1 MCLVIGFT
9 IVVKLSE
16 CPNDLYLGDLM
27 FWCIRL
33 VSYLDASVIFF
44 VHKTAQVLLTF

>member
-16 CPNDLYLGDLM
+16 YPNDLCLGDLM

-33 VSYLDASVIFF
+33 VSYFDAFVIF
-44 VHKTAQVLLTF
+44 VHKTDQVLLTF

>member
-9 IVVKLSE
+9 IIVKLSE
-16 CPNDLYLGDLM
+16 YPNELCLADLM
-27 FWCIRL
+27 FQCFRL
-33 VSYLDASVIFF
+33 VGYLDVFVIF